1 MAVVLVD
8 EVDLLVTKNQSVRP
22 DRVQGRGCSKMW
34 CWGIRTAKVQQ
45 HHLSRFNPTDSRIS

>member
-22 DRVQGRGCSKMW
+22 DRVQCRGCSKMW
-34 CWGIRTAKVQQ
+34 CWGVRTAKVQ
-45 HHLSRFNPTDSRIS
+45 